1 MAATA
6 GNNWQRIE
14 ALFYAALDQPM
25 PERPAFLDQACGD
38 DILLRKEVESLLEAS
53 EKTSGFL
60 QKSVHEAARSLHPV
74 EEITIGRQIGAYK
87 LLRVVGEGGM
97 GAVYLASRADDLY
110 KQQVAIKLMHA
121 GFAQTRR
128 MLLRFS
134 AERQILANLN
144 HPNIARLLDGGIYEG
159 VPYLVMEY
167 IDGISIVEYCRKNK
181 LGTEARLRLFGT
193 VCEAVEYA
201 HKNLVVHRDIKPGN
215 ILVTPAGV
223 PKLLDFGIAK
233 LLSPEDNDL
242 TQTRTTERMMTPE
255 YASPEQVRG
264 DLITTSTDVYALGV
278 LLYEL
283 LSGTRPFHLKTA
295 SPVEIIHMVC
305 EQTPTAPSTAAK
317 RAPDLAP
324 PDAARKLCGELDNVV
339 LMALRKEP
347 ARRYVSVGQLAEDIK
362 AFLDGYPV
370 RARTDAWGYR
380 TSKFIGR
387 HKTGVFAAVAFAIA
401 LVGFSL
407 GMALFARRAQHE
419 RLAAERESQFLNS
432 IFQSTNPDQT
442 RGKQITGQ
450 ELLDDGAR
458 RVDTEFS
465 GEPQLQSTLYYNI
478 GQAYV
483 GLGLYQKAEALLQ
496 RAYALRTQTVADSNL
511 DTAATLDALATA
523 IRLEADFKR
532 AEPLFRKALAIRRAK
547 LGAADPLV
555 ARSVSNLGEC
565 LYWEGQDFEAESLL
579 REALAIER
587 PHRPD
592 GTMESSDM
600 YLALVL
606 ERKGSFREATDLL
619 REAVTISGR
628 IDGTES
634 SNYANSL
641 HDLAGTLIDAGDL
654 SGAEKMDRQALAI
667 RRKINTPGYPD
678 LAYPLNNL
686 GFIFL
691 ERGDW
696 AGAEPFLKENL
707 EIRGKPGTRDARLAA
722 ALNNWARLLQEKGD
736 YRGAD
741 DYYKRAM
748 DMIRAVGG
756 EQSWGLAKIM
766 ANVGMLR
773 ADQGNYAEA
782 EQLERQSMDMRQKL
796 GGEESPDM
804 ASSQINL
811 AIVLSMR
818 HDLPEA
824 ETLLKKALSIRTKEL
839 SAGHPAEIS
848 TEVRL
853 GEVLID
859 QRKFKEAE
867 ALLHQATEGLHAVQ
881 FPLMPWQFAEAEI
894 ALGEADARTGRTE
907 EAERLLRNPAARM
920 KGYPQAALQRQILQ
934 RAQFFSEKLHN
945 NVAAGQGE

>member
-14 ALFYAALDQPM
+14 ALFYATLDQP
-25 PERPAFLDQACGD
+25 PSERESFLDNACGD
-38 DILLRKEVESLLEAS
+38 DLPLRKEIESLLEAS

-60 QKSVHEAARSLHPV
+60 QKSVQEAARALSPV
-74 EEITIGRQIGAYK
+74 EEITSGRQIGAYK

-97 GAVYLASRADDLY
+97 GAVYLAARADDLY

-181 LGTEARLRLFGT
+181 LGTAARLQLFGT
-193 VCEAVEYA
+193 VCAAVEYA

-215 ILVTPAGV
+215 ILVTPEGV

-233 LLSPEDNDL
+233 LLRLEDGDL

-295 SPVEIIHMVC
+295 SPVEIVHMIC

-324 PDAARKLCGELDNVV
+324 PDAARKLSGELDNIV

-387 HKTGVFAAVAFAIA
+387 HKTGVFAAGAFAVA
-401 LVGFSL
+401 LVVFSM
-407 GMALFARRAQHE
+407 GMALFARRAQRE

-432 IFQSTNPDQT
+432 IFQSTSPDQT
-442 RGKQITGQ
+442 RGKQITG
-450 ELLDDGAR
+450 EALLDDGAR
-458 RVDTEFS
+458 RADTEFS

-496 RAYALRTQTVADSNL
+496 RAYALRKQTGGDSNL

-523 IRLEADFKR
+523 VRLQADFRR
-532 AEPLFRKALAIRRAK
+532 AEPLFRQALAIRREK
-547 LGAADPLV
+547 LGATDPLT
-555 ARSVSNLGEC
+555 AQSMSNLGEC
-565 LYWEGQDFEAESLL
+565 LYWEGNDADAESLL
-579 REALAIER
+579 RQALAIER
-587 PHRPD
+587 PHRLD
-592 GTMESSDM
+592 AAIGSSDM

-606 ERKGSFREATDLL
+606 ERKGNFGEATDLL
-619 REAVTISGR
+619 KEAVRISGR

-654 SGAEKMDRQALAI
+654 SGAEAMDRQSLAI
-667 RRKINTPGYPD
+667 RRKINTAGYPD

-686 GFIFL
+686 GFISL

-696 AGAEPFLKENL
+696 ASAEPFLKENL
-707 EIRGKPGTRDARLAA
+707 EIRSKPGTRDNRLAA
-722 ALNNWARLLQEKGD
+722 ALNNWARMLQEKGD
-736 YRGAD
+736 YKAAD
-741 DYYKRAM
+741 DYYNQAM
-748 DMIRAVGG
+748 DIFREVGG
-756 EQSWGLAKIM
+756 AQSWGLAKVT
-766 ANVGMLR
+766 ANAGMLR
-773 ADQGNYAEA
+773 ADQGNYGEA
-782 EQLERQSMDMRQKL
+782 EQLERQAMDMRLKL
-796 GGEESPDM
+796 GGEESPDL

-811 AIVLSMR
+811 AIILSMR
-818 HDLPEA
+818 HNLPEA
-824 ETLLKKALSIRTKEL
+824 ETLLRKALSIRTKEL
-839 SAGHPAEIS
+839 SAGHPAAIS
-848 TEVRL
+848 TDVRL

-859 QRKFKEAE
+859 QGKVKEAE
-867 ALLHQATEGLHAVQ
+867 ALLHQAVEGLHAVQ
-881 FPLMPWQFAEAEI
+881 FPLVSWQFAEAEI
-894 ALGEADARTGRTE
+894 ALGEADAGTGRVE
-907 EAERLLRNPAARM
+907 EAERLLRGPATRM

-934 RAQFFSEKLHN
+934 RAQFFSEKLH
-945 NVAAGQGE
+945 

>member
-14 ALFYAALDQPM
+14 ALFYAALDQP
-25 PERPAFLDQACGD
+25 PSERKSFLDRTCGD
-38 DILLRKEVESLLEAS
+38 DLPLRKEVESLLEAS

-60 QKSVHEAARSLHPV
+60 QKSVQEAARSLPPV

-87 LLRVVGEGGM
+87 LLRVLGEGGM
-97 GAVYLASRADDLY
+97 GAVYLAARADDLY

-134 AERQILANLN
+134 AERQILAHLN
-144 HPNIARLLDGGIYEG
+144 HPNIGRLLDGGIYEG

-181 LGTEARLRLFGT
+181 LGTAARLRLFGT

-215 ILVTPAGV
+215 ILVTLEGV

-233 LLSPEDNDL
+233 LLSPEDGDL

-295 SPVEIIHMVC
+295 SPLEIVHMIC
-305 EQTPTAPSTAAK
+305 EHIPTAPSAAAK

-324 PDAARKLCGELDNVV
+324 PDAARKLSGELDNIV

-380 TSKFIGR
+380 ASKFVGR
-387 HKTGVFAAVAFAIA
+387 HKTGVFAAVAFAVA
-401 LVGFSL
+401 LVGFSM
-407 GMALFARRAQHE
+407 GMALFARRAQRE

-432 IFQSTNPDQT
+432 IFQSTTPDQT
-442 RGKQITGQ
+442 RGKQITG
-450 ELLDDGAR
+450 EALLDDGAR
-458 RVDTEFS
+458 RADTEFS
-465 GEPQLQSTLYYNI
+465 GQPQLQATLYYNI

-483 GLGLYQKAEALLQ
+483 GLGQYQKAEALLQ
-496 RAYALRTQTVADSNL
+496 RASALRKQTVGESNL

-523 IRLEADFKR
+523 VRLQADFKR
-532 AEPLFRKALAIRRAK
+532 AEPLFRQALAIRREKA
-547 LGAADPLV
+547 GATDPLT
-555 ARSVSNLGEC
+555 AQSMSNLGEC
-565 LYWEGQDFEAESLL
+565 LYWQGKDAEAESLL
-579 REALAIER
+579 RQALAIQR
-587 PHRPD
+587 PHGMD
-592 GTMESSDM
+592 GALETSDM

-606 ERKGSFREATDLL
+606 ERKGSFGEATGLL
-619 REAVTISGR
+619 KEAVGISGR
-628 IDGTES
+628 MDGTES

-641 HDLAGTLIDAGDL
+641 HNLAGALIDAGDL
-654 SGAEKMDRQALAI
+654 SGAEAMDRQSLAI

-696 AGAEPFLKENL
+696 ASAEPFLKENL
-707 EIRGKPGTRDARLAA
+707 EIRRKPGTRDGRLAA

-736 YRGAD
+736 FEGAD
-741 DYYKRAM
+741 DYYKQAM
-748 DMIRAVGG
+748 GIFREAGG
-756 EQSWGLAKIM
+756 AQSWGLAKIT

-782 EQLERQSMDMRQKL
+782 EQLERQAMEMRQQL
-796 GGEESPDM
+796 GGEESPDL

-818 HDLPEA
+818 HEMTEA
-824 ETLLKKALSIRTKEL
+824 ETLLRKALSIKTKEL
-839 SAGHPAEIS
+839 SEGHPAAIS
-848 TEVRL
+848 TDVRL

-859 QRKFKEAE
+859 QGKFKEAQ
-867 ALLHQATEGLHAVQ
+867 ALLHQAVDGLHAVQ

-894 ALGEADARTGRTE
+894 ALGAADARTGRME
-907 EAERLLRNPAARM
+907 DSERLLRDPATRM
-920 KGYPQAALQRQILQ
+920 EGYPQAALQRQILQ
-934 RAQFFSEKLHN
+934 RAQFFSEK
-945 NVAAGQGE
+945 QR